1 MGWGGKSCPIPFLYL
16 QMPTYEYKSDTGE
29 VIELER
35 PITERDD
42 APDGYTR
49 MLFPSSISVPNG
61 ASDEN
66 GMNKETIRR
75 GYYEQEQKLGSRWRS
90 MHSVKGIK
98 TAWGI

>member
-1 MGWGGKSCPIPFLYL
+1 MGWGGSRCPIPVLK
-16 QMPTYEYKSDTGE
+16 MPVYEYKSETGD

-49 MLFPSSISVPNG
+49 LDFPTRISVPNG
-61 ASDEN
+61 AYDEN

-75 GYYEQEQKLGSRWRS
+75 GYHKQEEKLGSRWRS
-90 MHSVKGIK
+90 KHSVNTIK
-98 TAWGI
+98 RAWGI

>member
-1 MGWGGKSCPIPFLYL
+1 MGWLISCPIPIILN
-16 QMPTYEYKSDTGE
+16 MPTYEYKADTGE

-49 MLFPSSISVPNG
+49 MIFPSGISVPNG
-61 ASDEN
+61 ASDEK

-75 GYYEQEQKLGSRWRS
+75 GYYDQEQKMGSRWRS
-90 MHSVKGIK
+90 KHSVKAIK

>member
-1 MGWGGKSCPIPFLYL
+1 MGWGGLCCPIPVFK
-16 QMPTYEYKSDTGE
+16 MPVYEYKSDTGD

-49 MLFPSSISVPNG
+49 LDFPTRISVPNG
-61 ASDEN
+61 AYDEN

-75 GYYEQEQKLGSRWRS
+75 GYHKQEEKLGSRWRS

-98 TAWGI
+98 RAWGI

>member
-1 MGWGGKSCPIPFLYL
+1 VGWLALPHPFYIFFL
-16 QMPTYEYKSDTGE
+16 MPVYEYKADTGE

-49 MLFPSSISVPNG
+49 LDFPTRISVPNG
-61 ASDEN
+61 AYNEN
-66 GMNKETIRR
+66 GMNKESVRR
-75 GYYEQEQKLGSRWRS
+75 GYYEQEQKKGSRWRS
-90 MHSVKGIK
+90 KHSVKAIK

>member
-1 MGWGGKSCPIPFLYL
+1 MALYAAPSQLFLNV
-16 QMPTYEYKSDTGE
+16 PVYEYKADTGE

-49 MLFPSSISVPNG
+49 MIFPSRISVPNG
-61 ASDEN
+61 ASDEK
-66 GMNKETIRR
+66 GMNKESVRR
-75 GYYEQEQKLGSRWRS
+75 GYYEQEQKAGSRWRS
-90 MHSVKGIK
+90 KHSVKAIK